1 MKAEIL
7 IDVVLKLWLGLNNTA
22 IWKMNANLVQ
32 ANNAFSFI

>member
-22 IWKMNANLVQ
+22 ILKMNANLVQ